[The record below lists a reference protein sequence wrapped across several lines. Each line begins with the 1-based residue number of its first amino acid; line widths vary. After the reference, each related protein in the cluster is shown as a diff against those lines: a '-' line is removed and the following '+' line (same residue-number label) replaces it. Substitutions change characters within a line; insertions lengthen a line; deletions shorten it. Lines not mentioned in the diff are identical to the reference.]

1 MVNGPSWEP
10 LRPLKNYLD
19 APAKSGVYEIGF
31 RKDGFMAKQAT
42 AYGLHAVGYPTSFYP
57 MYVGK
62 HERSMRQR
70 LGEHFI
76 GVNSLGRH
84 RRGSKAS
91 ASIREFYREL
101 LPELERQQARVPRAM
116 RFPLD
121 GLFFTCIPLE
131 DAAQFESMVRLAHF
145 DYPWNR
151 RDEKDARDQAAGT
164 ESADF
169 GYIYQQKAVR
179 FIGG

>member
-121 GLFFTCIPLE
+121 GLFLPVSPSRMRRSLNPWSGWRISTIRGI
-131 DAAQFESMVRLAHF
+131 AAMKRMRGI
-145 DYPWNR
+145 R
-151 RDEKDARDQAAGT
+151 RRARRAPT
-164 ESADF
+164 SA
-169 GYIYQQKAVR
+169 ISISKRQ
-179 FIGG
+179 

>member
-1 MVNGPSWEP
+1 MVNGSSWEP
-10 LRPLKNYLD
+10 LRPLKDYLD

-31 RKDGFMAKQAT
+31 RKDGYMAKQAT
-42 AYGLHAVGYPTSFYP
+42 AFGLHAVGYPVNFYP

-62 HERSMRQR
+62 CMRSLRER
-70 LGEHFI
+70 LGQHFI
-76 GVNSLGRH
+76 GVNSLGRR

-91 ASIREFYREL
+91 QSIKEYYDEL
-101 LPELERQQARVPRAM
+101 LPELKRQEARLPKAM

-121 GLFFTCIPLE
+121 GLYFTCIPLE
-131 DAAQFESMVRLAHF
+131 DAAQFESMIRMGHF
-145 DYPWNR
+145 EYPWNR
-151 RDEKDARDQAAGT
+151 RDEAEARDQAAGT

>member
-10 LRPLKNYLD
+10 LRPLKDYLD

-31 RKDGFMAKQAT
+31 RRDGYMARQAT
-42 AYGLHAVGYPTSFYP
+42 AYGLHAVGYPTNFSP

-76 GVNSLGRH
+76 GLNSKGQR

-91 ASIREFYREL
+91 KSIKQYYKDLPGLLKRSAEIPREW
-101 LPELERQQARVPRAM
+101 Q
-116 RFPLD
+116 FPLD
-121 GLFFTCIPLE
+121 GLFFTCIPLD
-131 DAAQFESMVRLAHF
+131 DAAQFESMVRLGHF

-151 RDEKDARDQAAGT
+151 RDESGAREQAAG
-164 ESADF
+164 SQSSDF
-169 GYIYQQKAVR
+169 GYIYGQKAIR
-179 FIGG
+179 FVGG